1 LLGGVG
7 VLGGAAMLG
16 GAMWLVHRQATS
28 GDVLKLRLVHEVDPE
43 TRKIAEQYIPVLDQL
58 SKKGFD
64 VNLRFGPGRQSS
76 IPSLPRA
83 EQTGYLP
90 PEETSS
96 MASFNLL
103 NFIAPDLSILSDSG
117 KSPVSDRFDIDIDS
131 DDDDLVK
138 AVLGDDDSLGDN
150 YVAEGLGEEDD
161 FAGDDELGEDFGE
174 DGEKN
179 RAFLKAAGRTAAVTA
194 AALIPGAGV
203 VAAGA
208 AAFLTSGPGKAFLQ
222 KIKSGVH
229 MTRDEHRR
237 IFEIVPVMS
246 YEDLMQITRNP
257 FRSKRVKTAALHEL
271 ETRRRQGRAPAPQRA
286 GLKPNNPPPA
296 ARPQAAR
303 PQAARPQAIRPQA
316 ARPQARPVPR
326 AQPAATPQRA
336 QPGYWRK
343 PAPQSTSSSMTKTR
357 PKMGEAFGAEAYS
370 LVDAWSA
377 HPWQTL
383 AATLGVLVVGVAI
396 DRSGVVDKAV
406 SAVRG
411 GAGSYALDEF
421 AY

>member
-1 LLGGVG
+1 
-7 VLGGAAMLG
+7 
-16 GAMWLVHRQATS
+16 
-28 GDVLKLRLVHEVDPE
+28 
-43 TRKIAEQYIPVLDQL
+43 
-58 SKKGFD
+58 
-64 VNLRFGPGRQSS
+64 
-76 IPSLPRA
+76 
-83 EQTGYLP
+83 
-90 PEETSS
+90 

-103 NFIAPDLSILSDSG
+103 NFIAPDLSILSDSV
-117 KSPVSDRFDIDIDS
+117 KFPVSDRFDIDIDS

-138 AVLGDDDSLGDN
+138 AVLGDDDSLGDD

-179 RAFLKAAGRTAAVTA
+179 RAFLKTAGRVAAVTA
-194 AALIPGAGV
+194 AAALGP

-208 AAFLTSGPGKAFLQ
+208 TAFLVSPAGKAFVQ
-222 KIKSGVH
+222 KIRSGMH

-257 FRSKRVKTAALHEL
+257 FRSKRVKAAALHEL

-286 GLKPNNPPPA
+286 GLKPNKPPPA

-303 PQAARPQAIRPQA
+303 PQVTRPQAARPQA

-326 AQPAATPQRA
+326 AQPTATPQRA
-336 QPGYWRK
+336 RPGYWRK
-343 PAPQSTSSSMTKTR
+343 PAPVQTSSSMTKTR
-357 PKMGEAFGAEAYS
+357 PKMGEEFGAEAYS

-396 DRSGVVDKAV
+396 DRSGAVDKVV
-406 SAVRG
+406 SVVRG